1 MWEILVVFNKSID
14 ERIKL
19 VVKSMY
25 SGGSTEKKIEHV
37 PKDAIAYYLPHPNGN
52 KKVFF
57 TKDTLLLMY
66 HLVRLKFFSR
76 EMILDQYYILTGKE
90 LYNDALY
97 NLIGNSRMPIC
108 YFKPSY
114 NIGCTKFMYVP
125 TVFATW
131 LLDIIQEIPELAE
144 LTEVTEFKGSHY
156 SLMTNKMR
164 GGTYGIKSI
173 NIHDLNTRKLTLKI
187 GRKIVDQ
194 STDFSPRELNITC
207 FFPTNPKLISLV
219 PDAVIFVN
227 GQRYFIEYDRNTE
240 QHYKL
245 LGKIIG
251 YFEEKYYK
259 GDTIFFV
266 FANISE
272 PKDNRLHKRVVN
284 FIDNLYTVPFRD
296 SGFSYYEKA
305 QGNNVTLFALPEVNA
320 LSQITEVIIHDL
332 TIDDS
337 PENERLLEKCKS
349 DDILPYDVVSAE
361 LVEDN
366 DSPFSLILTYIDDYF
381 DEKKMPLIKLNY
393 GDVSNHD
400 YFEKLY
406 ERYKDEYTMV
416 GVLFSSEIT
425 KQYYQ
430 MPHSDF
436 FMELYIR

>member
-1 MWEILVVFNKSID
+1 M
-14 ERIKL
+14 
-19 VVKSMY
+19 VKSMY
-25 SGGSTEKKIEHV
+25 SGGSKEKKIEHV

-164 GGTYGIKSI
+164 GGTYGINSI

-187 GRKIVDQ
+187 GRKIVEQ
-194 STDFSPRELNITC
+194 STDFSPREMNITC

-305 QGNNVTLFALPEVNA
+305 QGNTVTLFALPEVNA

-416 GVLFSSEIT
+416 GLLFSSEIT

>member
-1 MWEILVVFNKSID
+1 MNAKRKQRKSK
-14 ERIKL
+14 E
-19 VVKSMY
+19 
-25 SGGSTEKKIEHV
+25 KIEQI
-37 PKDAIAYYLPHPNGN
+37 PKDVVAYYLPSPNGA
-52 KKVFF
+52 KKIYF
-57 TKDTLLLMY
+57 TRDTILLMY
-66 HLVRLKFFSR
+66 HLIRLRYFSR

-90 LYNDALY
+90 LNNRTLY
-97 NLIGNSRMPIC
+97 SFIGNSRMPLSHFEDN
-108 YFKPSY
+108 YR
-114 NIGCTKFMYVP
+114 IGKTKFLYVP
-125 TVFATW
+125 KYFADW
-131 LLDIIQEIPELAE
+131 LLDIIHEIPGLTE
-144 LTEVTEFKGSHY
+144 LTKVTEFKGSHY
-156 SLMTNKMR
+156 SLKTNKMI
-164 GGTYGIKSI
+164 GGKDGIRK
-173 NIHDLNTRKLTLKI
+173 IHLHDYHTRRLALKI
-187 GRKIVDQ
+187 GRRIVEQ
-194 STDFSPRELNITC
+194 CTDLSPRELNITY
-207 FFPTNPKLISLV
+207 FFPFNRKLISLV
-219 PDAVIFVN
+219 PDAVIFVR
-227 GQRYFIEYDRNTE
+227 GQRYLIEYDRNTE
-240 QHYKL
+240 PHFKL
-245 LGKIIG
+245 LGKIMG
-251 YFEEKYYK
+251 YFQMKYYR

-266 FANISE
+266 FDNISE
-272 PKDNRLHKRVVN
+272 PKDNRLHVRIVN
-284 FIDNLYTVPFRD
+284 FIDNLYTVPFGD

-381 DEKKMPLIKLNY
+381 DEEKMPLIKLNY

-416 GVLFSSEIT
+416 GLLFSSEIT

>member
-1 MWEILVVFNKSID
+1 
-14 ERIKL
+14 
-19 VVKSMY
+19 MY

-131 LLDIIQEIPELAE
+131 LLDIMQEIPELAE

-187 GRKIVDQ
+187 GRKIVEQ
-194 STDFSPRELNITC
+194 SRDFSPRELNITC

-296 SGFSYYEKA
+296 SGFSYYEKS

-416 GVLFSSEIT
+416 GLLFSSEIT

>member
-1 MWEILVVFNKSID
+1 
-14 ERIKL
+14 
-19 VVKSMY
+19 MY
-25 SGGSTEKKIEHV
+25 SGGSKEKKIEHV

-164 GGTYGIKSI
+164 GGTYGINSI

-187 GRKIVDQ
+187 GRKIVEQ
-194 STDFSPRELNITC
+194 STDFSPREMNITC

-305 QGNNVTLFALPEVNA
+305 QGNTVTLFALPEVNA

-416 GVLFSSEIT
+416 GLLFSSEIT

>member
-1 MWEILVVFNKSID
+1 
-14 ERIKL
+14 
-19 VVKSMY
+19 MY

-131 LLDIIQEIPELAE
+131 LLDIIQEIPELSE

-187 GRKIVDQ
+187 GRKIVEQ

-332 TIDDS
+332 TIGDS

-416 GVLFSSEIT
+416 GLLFSSEIT

>member
-1 MWEILVVFNKSID
+1 
-14 ERIKL
+14 
-19 VVKSMY
+19 MY

-131 LLDIIQEIPELAE
+131 LLDIIQEIPELSK

-187 GRKIVDQ
+187 GRKIVEQ

-416 GVLFSSEIT
+416 GLLFSSEIT

>member
-1 MWEILVVFNKSID
+1 M
-14 ERIKL
+14 
-19 VVKSMY
+19 VKSMY

-173 NIHDLNTRKLTLKI
+173 IIHDLNTRKLTLKI
-187 GRKIVDQ
+187 GRKIVEQ

-227 GQRYFIEYDRNTE
+227 DQRYFIEYDRNTE

-416 GVLFSSEIT
+416 GLLFSSEIT

>member
-1 MWEILVVFNKSID
+1 M
-14 ERIKL
+14 
-19 VVKSMY
+19 VKSMY
-25 SGGSTEKKIEHV
+25 SGGRKEKKIEHV

-187 GRKIVDQ
+187 GRKIVEQ

-332 TIDDS
+332 TLDDS

-366 DSPFSLILTYIDDYF
+366 NSPFSLILTYIDDYF

-416 GVLFSSEIT
+416 GLLFSSEIT

>member
-1 MWEILVVFNKSID
+1 
-14 ERIKL
+14 
-19 VVKSMY
+19 MY

-144 LTEVTEFKGSHY
+144 RTEVTEFKGSHY

-187 GRKIVDQ
+187 GRKIVEQ